1 MEHLLK
7 ENLDIKI
14 FNHLFSED
22 ESNYFFRSLLNEVA
36 WKQETITMWGKK
48 RILRR
53 RVAWYGDS
61 GKNYSY
67 SGNLL
72 SPITWNENLKRI
84 KKKIE
89 IVSSITFNSVLL
101 NDYEDGNVGMGWHSD
116 DEKELGKDPII
127 GSVSFGVNRDF
138 YLKPKI
144 KSNNDR
150 VKIMSSNGSLI
161 LMNGSTQH
169 HWLHSLPIRKNINE
183 RRINLTFRTI
193 I

>member
-89 IVSSITFNSVLL
+89 IVSSIAFNSVLL

-127 GSVSFGVNRDF
+127 GSVSFGVDRDF

>member
-22 ESNYFFRSLLNEVA
+22 ESNYFLRSLLNEVA

-127 GSVSFGVNRDF
+127 GSVSFGVDRDF

>member
-1 MEHLLK
+1 M
-7 ENLDIKI
+7 
-14 FNHLFSED
+14 
-22 ESNYFFRSLLNEVA
+22 
-36 WKQETITMWGKK
+36 
-48 RILRR
+48 
-53 RVAWYGDS
+53 AWYGDS

-127 GSVSFGVNRDF
+127 GSVSFGVDRDF

>member
-84 KKKIE
+84 KKKLKSSLRLHL
-89 IVSSITFNSVLL
+89 IVF
-101 NDYEDGNVGMGWHSD
+101 
-116 DEKELGKDPII
+116 
-127 GSVSFGVNRDF
+127 F
-138 YLKPKI
+138 
-144 KSNNDR
+144 
-150 VKIMSSNGSLI
+150 
-161 LMNGSTQH
+161 
-169 HWLHSLPIRKNINE
+169 
-183 RRINLTFRTI
+183 
-193 I
+193 

>member
-14 FNHLFSED
+14 CNHLFSED

-36 WKQETITMWGKK
+36 WKQEIITMWGKK

-127 GSVSFGVNRDF
+127 GSVSFGVDRDF

>member
-14 FNHLFSED
+14 FNHLFSEY

-89 IVSSITFNSVLL
+89 IVSSIAFNSVLL

-127 GSVSFGVNRDF
+127 GSVSFGVDRDF

>member
-36 WKQETITMWGKK
+36 WKRETITMWGKK

-53 RVAWYGDS
+53 RVAWDGDS

-127 GSVSFGVNRDF
+127 GSVSFGVDRDF

>member
-89 IVSSITFNSVLL
+89 IVSSIAFNSVLL

>member
-89 IVSSITFNSVLL
+89 IVSSIIFNSVLL

-127 GSVSFGVNRDF
+127 GSVSFGVDRDF

>member
-22 ESNYFFRSLLNEVA
+22 ESNYFFWSLLNEVA

-89 IVSSITFNSVLL
+89 IVSSIAFNSVLL

-127 GSVSFGVNRDF
+127 GSVSFGVDRDF

>member
-22 ESNYFFRSLLNEVA
+22 ESNYFFLSLLNEVA

-89 IVSSITFNSVLL
+89 IVSSIAFNSVLL

-127 GSVSFGVNRDF
+127 GSVSFGVDRDF

>member
-36 WKQETITMWGKK
+36 WKRETITMWGKK

-127 GSVSFGVNRDF
+127 GSVSFGVDRDF

>member
-127 GSVSFGVNRDF
+127 GSVSFGVDRDF